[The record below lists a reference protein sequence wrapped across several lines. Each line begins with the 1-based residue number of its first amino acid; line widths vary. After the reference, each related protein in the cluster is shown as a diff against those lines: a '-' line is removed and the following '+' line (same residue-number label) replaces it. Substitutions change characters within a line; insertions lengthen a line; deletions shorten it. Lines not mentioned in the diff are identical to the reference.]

1 MFLKSAGLTEF
12 PGTIFMILKRPTKSK
27 GALSAC
33 VGRGKQKGKVYILNR
48 FVTLGWFHAVHYK
61 GSKLERGPDVEA
73 YSGVYCPYNASLRR

>member
-48 FVTLGWFHAVHYK
+48 FVTLGWFHAVYIIRAVNLK
-61 GSKLERGPDVEA
+61 GGQMLRHIVEFTA
-73 YSGVYCPYNASLRR
+73 LIMQA